1 MTMIRLARVSLWLTI
16 AGHLA
21 LSPLAGL
28 AAETGRPMTG
38 AEFEAATTGR
48 TLYYNSAGQAYGV
61 EQYLPGRR
69 VIWAFVGDD
78 CRKGNWYEN
87 QEQIC
92 FVYEDNT
99 DPQCWLFYQ
108 TPAGL
113 TARSLGFPDSAP
125 LIAVEQSPEAMA
137 CLGPNV
143 GV

>member
-78 CRKGNWYEN
+78 CRKGNWYEIKCYGGGCMN
-87 QEQIC
+87 PFWGPAE
-92 FVYEDNT
+92 
-99 DPQCWLFYQ
+99 PQGWVSGDHL
-108 TPAGL
+108 
-113 TARSLGFPDSAP
+113 S
-125 LIAVEQSPEAMA
+125 
-137 CLGPNV
+137 V
-143 GV
+143 GGVCP